1 MGLPQV
7 KRRTRVERKARHY
20 KVISLLKATRGG
32 KVEIRRVKEPE
43 STPPPPWEHDLGV
56 FAVGQIDLSKK
67 KYKLMSWILP
77 GD

>member
-32 KVEIRRVKEPE
+32 NVEIRRVKGPE
-43 STPPPPWEHDLGV
+43 STPPPIG
-56 FAVGQIDLSKK
+56 A
-67 KYKLMSWILP
+67 
-77 GD
+77 